1 MTDPNQPYLPGPGRP
16 REFDPDKAILDA
28 MNVFWD
34 RGYHGTALPDLI
46 EGMGLSRGSLY
57 KAFGDKKGLFLAAL
71 DRYSSEHLKA
81 IAGILSKP
89 GSAKAVIRESLL
101 RSARRSSREQGRRG
115 CFAMATAAEMASHD
129 AEIAERVERMFRR
142 MQDLYAGA
150 IIRGQAAG
158 EIPAD
163 RDERTLA
170 RFLLCHIQGMRVL
183 GKTGTREAEM
193 EALVDAAMRVL
204 D

>member
-1 MTDPNQPYLPGPGRP
+1 MIDLNQSHHSGPGRP
-16 REFDPDKAILDA
+16 REFDADKAILDA

-34 RGYHGTALPDLI
+34 CGYHGTALPDLI
-46 EGMGLSRGSLY
+46 EGTGLSRGSLY

-71 DRYSSEHLKA
+71 DRYTSEGLKA
-81 IAGILSKP
+81 IAGTLSKP

-101 RSARRSSREQGRRG
+101 RYARLSSGKQGRRG
-115 CFAMATAAEMASHD
+115 CLVMATATEMTSHD
-129 AEIAERVERMFRR
+129 AEIAERVKRMFRR
-142 MQDLYAGA
+142 MQDLHAGA

-163 RDERTLA
+163 RDERALA
-170 RFLLCHIQGMRVL
+170 RFLLCQIQGMRAL
-183 GKTGTREAEM
+183 GKAGASEAEM
-193 EALVDAAMRVL
+193 EALVDIAMRVL

>member
-1 MTDPNQPYLPGPGRP
+1 MIDPNTHHPGPGRP

-46 EGMGLSRGSLY
+46 EGTGLSRGSLY
-57 KAFGDKKGLFLAAL
+57 KAFGDKKALFLAAL
-71 DRYSSEHLKA
+71 DRYASEGLKA

-101 RSARRSSREQGRRG
+101 RIARLSCGEQGRRG
-115 CFAMATAAEMASHD
+115 CLVMATATEMASHD
-129 AEIAERVERMFRR
+129 AEITERVERAFRR
-142 MQDLYAGA
+142 MQDLHAAA

-163 RDERTLA
+163 RDERMLA
-170 RFLLCHIQGMRVL
+170 RFLLCQIQGMRAL
-183 GKTGTREAEM
+183 GKAGASEAEM
-193 EALVDAAMRVL
+193 EALVDIAMRVL